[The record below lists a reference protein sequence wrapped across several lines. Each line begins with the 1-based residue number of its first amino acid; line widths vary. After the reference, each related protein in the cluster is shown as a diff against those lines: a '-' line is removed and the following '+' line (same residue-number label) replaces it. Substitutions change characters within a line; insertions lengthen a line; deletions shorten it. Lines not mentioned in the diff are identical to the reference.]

1 MPYFHGIGKLRSGP
15 ARPHSMLDPKART
28 SDQPAVS
35 IARDT
40 LVHSQPHCFL
50 SAQYMSGVLESM
62 QHVSGAAL

>member
-1 MPYFHGIGKLRSGP
+1 MPLTTGLGNCAAALRGP
-15 ARPHSMLDPKART
+15 IPLLNPEART
-28 SDQPAVS
+28 SDQRAVL